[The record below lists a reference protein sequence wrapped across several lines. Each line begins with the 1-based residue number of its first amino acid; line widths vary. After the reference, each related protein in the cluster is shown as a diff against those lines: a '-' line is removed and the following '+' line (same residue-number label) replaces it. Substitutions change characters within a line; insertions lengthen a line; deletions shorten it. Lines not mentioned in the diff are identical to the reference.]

1 MSEYGVNPRKVVHQ
15 TIDGEVIIIQFDT
28 GIYYSLAGAGA
39 EIWALLTSGCSID
52 EIVSRLE
59 QLYDADPG
67 ELRITIE
74 RLVEQLAQEDL
85 IERGGAAA
93 APARRP
99 NGDGGR
105 PTARNTFQPPVLDKF
120 TDMQDFLLVDPIHE
134 VDDSGWPY
142 TKNSP

>member
-28 GIYYSLAGAGA
+28 GIYYSLTGAGA
-39 EIWALLTSGCSID
+39 EIWALLTSACSIE

-67 ELRITIE
+67 ELRVTVE

-85 IERGGAAA
+85 IELGAAA
-93 APARRP
+93 AAARQP
-99 NGDGGR
+99 NADGRR
-105 PTARNTFQPPVLDKF
+105 PTARNAFQPPVLDKF